1 MDLIKQSV
9 LRDDGWKEYYKS
21 EMEKVESDKT
31 ISNQAMLIMEK
42 QSEQFFINSKYEES
56 ALIIQNFLDSEKLRE
71 EDKGW
76 YLQEIARRKYMI
88 SRIEADKFQSAA
100 FEKIDSY

>member
-42 QSEQFFINSKYEES
+42 QSEQFL
-56 ALIIQNFLDSEKLRE
+56 LILNTKNQL
-71 EDKGW
+71 
-76 YLQEIARRKYMI
+76 
-88 SRIEADKFQSAA
+88 
-100 FEKIDSY
+100 

>member
-56 ALIIQNFLDSEKLRE
+56 ALIIQNF
-71 EDKGW
+71 
-76 YLQEIARRKYMI
+76 
-88 SRIEADKFQSAA
+88 
-100 FEKIDSY
+100 